1 MKKIM
6 ISVALALV
14 GLTSCKKEVVTTTA
28 TKNTCNCYEKHEAI
42 DAWTNSNGTVN
53 SGWVFKYN
61 TTAQPDLCEK
71 ATGVWIYSGK
81 PTSQRYLVI
90 CN

>member
-1 MKKIM
+1 MKKI
-6 ISVALALV
+6 LAIGFIIAGV
-14 GLTSCKKEVVTTTA
+14 IVSCQKEEITPTI
-28 TKNTCNCYEKHEAI
+28 KEKTCNCYEKHEAV
-42 DAWTNSNGTVN
+42 DAWINSNGTVN

-61 TTAQPDLCEK
+61 TTSQPDLCIK

-81 PTSQRYLVI
+81 PTSHRYLVI